1 MLCSAIAMAASQR
14 LSRGFHRLA
23 LFLAAIPLI
32 VGALWS
38 IIWSLD
44 EANSASSRHQ
54 QVLCAHGRIAALIG
68 SHEVKPDR
76 WPPPSGPKLTI
87 EGLGT
92 IPVGEDFLRLS
103 QDERTKKVDEI
114 LASVKAET
122 TGPWDQWVPSEKLSP
137 LALGCGE
144 KYDADISYGEAL
156 IPPVFNW
163 LGTLTSAM
171 TPLIGTTLAATLAIY
186 ALVRAIGWV
195 IGGFAAS

>member
-1 MLCSAIAMAASQR
+1 MVR
-14 LSRGFHRLA
+14 LSRGFRRLA

-54 QVLCAHGRIAALIG
+54 QVLCAHGRVAALIG

-87 EGLGT
+87 EGLGM

-156 IPPVFNW
+156 LPPDFNW
-163 LGTLTSAM
+163 LTTFASG
-171 TPLIGTTLAATLAIY
+171 LIPSISITLALSAAVY

-195 IGGFAAS
+195 IGGFAA

>member
-1 MLCSAIAMAASQR
+1 MTSQNPR
-14 LSRGFHRLA
+14 LHIYDPKTLA
-23 LFLAAIPLI
+23 LMDQAFA
-32 VGALWS
+32 V
-38 IIWSLD
+38 IW
-44 EANSASSRHQ
+44 NQVTRHQ
-54 QVLCAHGRIAALIG
+54 QVLCAHGRVAALIG
-68 SHEVKPDR
+68 GHEVKPDR

-87 EGLGT
+87 EGLGM

-156 IPPVFNW
+156 IPPDFNW
-163 LGTLTSAM
+163 LTTFVSG
-171 TPLIGTTLAATLAIY
+171 LIHSISITLALSVAFY

-195 IGGFAAS
+195 IGGFAASDRSHLFL

>member
-1 MLCSAIAMAASQR
+1 MTITPENR
-14 LSRGFHRLA
+14 KRFKEWGF
-23 LFLAAIPLI
+23 FLAAIPLI

-54 QVLCAHGRIAALIG
+54 QVLCAHGRVAALIG

-87 EGLGT
+87 EGLGM

-156 IPPVFNW
+156 IPPDFNW
-163 LGTLTSAM
+163 LTTFASG
-171 TPLIGTTLAATLAIY
+171 LIPSISITLALSAAVY

-195 IGGFAAS
+195 IGGFAAT